1 MGSKNCPETPRQ
13 KLIGM
18 MYLVLTALLALNV
31 SKEILE
37 AFVTVNQSMEETNSN
52 FGKKIAGTYA
62 SFKNRYTL
70 NKEKVGPY
78 WDKAQKV
85 KELSDNMINYIKNMQ
100 YELIGYTDGISIEE
114 AKKRSLEEVKGKDK
128 FNDPTQFF
136 IGGTQDGSKGKGI
149 ELKNKIDEYRK
160 ALLSYVDPKYKSV
173 FEKNIGLVTD
183 ADYHNASGQK
193 QNWQM
198 HNFYHTILAAD
209 ITILNKIIN
218 EVQNA
223 EFDVV
228 SHLMSSV
235 SAEDYTFDRVGAKVV
250 AKSNY
255 VLTGEQYEA
264 EIFVAA
270 YDTKSAIS
278 AEIGGAR
285 IMGDSGMIKYTVG
298 AGAPGLKTYSGFITV
313 KAPTGDQTY
322 PFESEYIVA
331 PPSMSVA
338 PTKMNVFYIGVD
350 NPVSISVAGVADKD
364 VTPRISAGSIT
375 RAKEGWIV
383 TVPNTATEA
392 VITVTA
398 KMGDK
403 VKQMGQTKFRVKRV
417 PDPKPFIANKNDGMI
432 DKNVLS
438 AAGAIIPRME
448 GFDFDL
454 NFEISSFVFSTVQGG
469 DVVEV
474 PVRGN
479 RLDTK
484 CINIIK
490 NAKRGQKVYFESI
503 TAKGP
508 DGTTRRLSN
517 VMFRLQ

>member
-62 SFKNRYTL
+62 TFKNRYTV

-78 WDKAQKV
+78 WEKAQKV
-85 KELSDNMINYIKNMQ
+85 RDLSQDLINYIKNLQ
-100 YELIGYTDGISIEE
+100 AELVAYSDNIPLEE
-114 AKKRSLEEVKGKDK
+114 AKKKPLEEVKGKDS
-128 FNDPTQFF
+128 FNDPTAFF
-136 IGGTQDGSKGKGI
+136 IGGTEDGSKGKGI
-149 ELKNKIDEYRK
+149 VLKNKIDEYRK
-160 ALLSYVDPKYKSV
+160 NIMNFIDPKFRPA
-173 FEKNIGLVTD
+173 FEKSIGLSTEGNF
-183 ADYHNASGQK
+183 HNASGQK
-193 QNWQM
+193 QNWQI

-209 ITILNKIIN
+209 ITILNKVIA

-223 EFDVV
+223 EFDVA

-235 SAEDYTFDRVGAKVV
+235 SAEDYTFDGVGAKVV

-278 AEIGGAR
+278 AEIGGQR
-285 IMGDSGMIKYTVG
+285 VMGDSGKIKYTVG
-298 AGAPGLKTYSGFITV
+298 AGAPGLKQYSGFITV

-322 PFESEYIVA
+322 PFASEYIVA
-331 PPSMSVA
+331 PPSMSIA

-350 NPVSISVAGVADKD
+350 NPVSISVAGVADNNI
-364 VTPRISAGSIT
+364 TPKISAGSIKK
-375 RAKEGWIV
+375 AKDGWIV
-383 TVPNTATEA
+383 NVPNGSTEA
-392 VITVTA
+392 TISITA

-403 VKQMGQTKFRVKRV
+403 VKPMGSTKFRVKRV
-417 PDPKPFIANKNDGMI
+417 PDPKPFIANKNDGLV
-432 DKNVLS
+432 DRNVLA
-438 AAGAIIPRME
+438 AAGAIIPKME
-448 GFDFDL
+448 NFDFDL
-454 NFEISSFVFSTVQGG
+454 NFEITSFVFSTVQGG
-469 DVVEV
+469 DVVEQ

-479 RLDTK
+479 KLDGK
-484 CINIIK
+484 CISIIK
-490 NAKRGQKVYFESI
+490 SSKRGQKVYFESI
-503 TAKGP
+503 TARGP
-508 DGTTRRLSN
+508 DGTTRKLPN
-517 VMFRLQ
+517 IMLRLQ